1 MLDENLEKLR
11 IAAQDAGSAE
21 VEVFINHLMSIF
33 GAREDD
39 VAMVAVRRTS

>member
-1 MLDENLEKLR
+1 MLDENPEKLC

-33 GAREDD
+33 RAREDD
-39 VAMVAVRRTS
+39 IAMIAVRRTS